1 MSVSVRSLALALLV
15 PSAVL
20 LAPGQESQ
28 REPGPSAATPDSL
41 RRVNSA
47 SILFDRNLNT
57 FNWVG
62 RLVLDTVFVRTRFT
76 GSAQLFA
83 NTVQPEEGSG
93 ISARSSE
100 STQKNM
106 ALAVRHPF
114 SSVTGLDARWSSL
127 VFSDNRGIGL
137 SNAASHALL
146 AGVAFYPTAALSL
159 TPLGGY
165 RWDTQGGLHDR
176 GPALALETELRPV
189 EIDGY
194 RFAGTG
200 RLRRDMVD
208 PRVLE
213 NHSAQ
218 LGVYKPF
225 GAFSRDSLDLGFLQT
240 RREFYS
246 RGDSAIESRT
256 DRSFSLANLLAYEV
270 ARDVVAS
277 IFVNIGSRALDKD
290 ERTLFDAAY
299 SPTTFGT
306 RIEEFRFDTY
316 IQAAFQAGDDA
327 PSAVVRLG
335 YSERSESHRA
345 TAPEQMPPN
354 IAVLFGERN
363 KQEQTKDNLAQRVAL
378 TTALA
383 IPVFTS
389 SRFFLAGSAGI
400 LRYDTPSELNFE
412 DRDELLISATVGLQH
427 TFSRSLEALLTLD
440 GTLSHLVYLLKERS
454 ANNNYNR
461 VLRLSPRTTWRPAS
475 WFSTTNA
482 FEVLANYTVYDFERQ
497 VALVRSFSYR
507 QFSWIDSTRM
517 EFTPKVGLDFFTYLK
532 LYERGLLKWDEF
544 RERTENSF
552 VDRTLGV
559 QLRFS
564 PDGISVFAVGLRYF
578 SQSRYLFKEAVKQPD
593 SFTSSVGPTCE
604 IRWVIGPHSR
614 LQFSGWYERRR
625 LPDGTFRSLASLTMH
640 LSFHL

>member
-1 MSVSVRSLALALLV
+1 MSVSVRFLALALLV

-28 REPGPSAATPDSL
+28 REPEPSAATPDSL
-41 RRVNSA
+41 RRANSA

-57 FNWVG
+57 FNWIG
-62 RLVLDTVFVRTRFT
+62 RLVLDTVFARTRFT

-93 ISARSSE
+93 IGARSSE

-106 ALAVRHPF
+106 TLGVRHPF
-114 SSVTGLDARWSSL
+114 SDGTELDARWSSL
-127 VFSDNRGIGL
+127 VFADNRGIGL
-137 SNAASHALL
+137 SNAASHTLL
-146 AGVAFYPTAALSL
+146 AGVAFFPTDVLSL

-176 GPALALETELRPV
+176 GPALAFETELLPI

-213 NHSAQ
+213 NHSAR

-270 ARDVVAS
+270 ARDIVAS

-299 SPTTFGT
+299 SPTTFST
-306 RIEEFRFDTY
+306 RIEEFRLDTY
-316 IQAAFQAGDDA
+316 IQAAFQGSEDA

-335 YSERSESHRA
+335 FSERSESHRA
-345 TAPEQMPPN
+345 KAPEQMAPN

-363 KQEQTKDNLAQRVAL
+363 KQEQTKDNLAQRAAL
-378 TTALA
+378 TAALA
-383 IPVFTS
+383 IPFSAS

-412 DRDELLISATVGLQH
+412 DRDELLVSATLGLHH

-440 GTLSHLVYLLKERS
+440 GTISHLVYLLKERS

-461 VLRLSPRTTWRPAS
+461 VLRLAPRTTWRPAS

-552 VDRTLGV
+552 VDRTLAV

-564 PDGISVFAVGLRYF
+564 PDRTSVFAVGLRYF

-593 SFTSSVGPTCE
+593 SFTSSVGPTCL
-604 IRWVIGPHSR
+604 IRWIIGPHSR
-614 LQFSGWYERRR
+614 LQFNGWYERRR
-625 LPDGTFRSLASLTMH
+625 LPDGTYRSLASMTMH